1 MFRLAHISD
10 LHLGPIPK
18 VRFHELVSKR
28 ITGYVNWQQHR
39 KLFHQK
45 IILDRIMSHIQEQNC
60 DHLAITGDL
69 VNLATKA
76 EISEAKKWLGIHCQ
90 PQTTSLVPGNHDAY
104 VPGAFRTAMKAWAP
118 WIASDTPNTDRTFPY
133 MQVRGPLAIIGLSTS
148 NATMPFRATGRFS
161 KQQAE
166 HAKKLLIQAKE
177 KGLFRI
183 ILIHHP
189 PYHKAT
195 ITMKRMAGIDHFQ
208 SMIEDCGAELVLH
221 GHTHLNTRFD
231 VEYNGQTTPIIGIA
245 SASQA
250 AGDKKPIAGFNI
262 FEIDGKQGAW
272 HCEHKR
278 MALDPTTDQIQIL
291 EQSNW
296 S

>member
-45 IILDRIMSHIQEQNC
+45 IILDRVMSQIEAQNC

-76 EISEAKKWLGIHCQ
+76 EIIEATNWLAIHCP

-104 VPGAFRTAMKAWAP
+104 VPGAFRTAMKAWEP
-118 WIASDTPNTDRTFPY
+118 WIASDTPIVDQTFPY
-133 MQVRGPLAIIGLSTS
+133 MQIRGPLAIIGLSTS

-161 KQQAE
+161 KRQAE
-166 HAKKLLIQAKE
+166 HAKKLLIEAKE
-177 KGLFRI
+177 KGLFRV

-208 SMIEDCGAELVLH
+208 NMIEDCGAELVLH

-231 VEYNGQTTPIIGIA
+231 VEYNGRTTPIIGIA

-250 AGDKKPIAGFNI
+250 PGDKKPVAGFNI
-262 FEIDGKQGAW
+262 FEIDGEQGAW
-272 HCEHKR
+272 NCNHKR
-278 MALDPTTDQIQIL
+278 MALDPTADQAQII